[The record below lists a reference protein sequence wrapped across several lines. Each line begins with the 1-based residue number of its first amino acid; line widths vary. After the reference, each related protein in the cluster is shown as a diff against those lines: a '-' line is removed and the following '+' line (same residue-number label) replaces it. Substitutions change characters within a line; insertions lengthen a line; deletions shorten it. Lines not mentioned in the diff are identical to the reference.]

1 MSSFLSRKQM
11 TNHKRMDRSVSG
23 FRRRMFFEPLEV
35 RRVLAS
41 ITLGTGGTGE
51 WALDPGFAG
60 GTVTKDVVVGGVD
73 FAADVAV
80 QADGKIV
87 AAGEAFVANQ
97 DFAVVRY
104 NADGTPDTTFG
115 NGGVA
120 IIPIGTGND
129 TARSVAIDSQGRIV
143 VAGTAFV
150 GGFHQIA
157 VIRLNPN
164 GSLDTSFDLDGI
176 ATANFVGDATL
187 AEGMALQQDDKIVVV
202 ATLDERQ
209 NVGVARF
216 NTNGTLDDTFN
227 NPLQLPNNGG
237 RAVVNMI
244 TDATEMFP
252 SEEFAAGISIDG
264 SQRIV
269 IAAVGND
276 GVSNVVALAR
286 LTADGIL
293 DSSFGTGGI
302 TVTPSDGQIT
312 AIAADGDGSVVATG
326 IYAGIS
332 TDDVFVSRYDA
343 SGVLDPN
350 FGTSGV
356 AVTELP
362 EHQRAFD
369 VAIQNGNIVVVGSS
383 FVPGQHDELLVMRYT
398 SSGDADLSF
407 TANGRITTS
416 VSNENDVARGVAIDG
431 DGNIVVAGAKGDLP
445 EFVLARYKQSA
456 GGPPP
461 AFTLDENGSIT
472 LEGSFTTTSG
482 SATISIN
489 WGDDSPVTTLNVTGM
504 GGTFAIPKQYLDDN
518 PTGSAVDVNTII
530 ASIQE
535 GSSAAVSATTTA
547 TVSNLAPSF
556 VSVISAAIN
565 ENGFATISGS
575 FTDIGTLDTHSILVN
590 WGNGTT
596 WATINAA
603 DRTFT
608 ATRQYLD
615 DNPTGTA
622 ADVYSVSLTLTDD
635 DTGSAAATTTVT
647 VSNVAPSVNPIVG
660 LTAAVR
666 GQSVGFTGSFTDV
679 GSLDTHQVFWDF
691 GDGTTIAFHPSTD
704 PGSLAPSH
712 AYANAGTYTVTLKVR
727 DDDTGETIVSR
738 QQTIVIAQLE
748 PAPCGCGT
756 ALVIGG
762 TSSAEAIRISSVTGG
777 VEVFINAASVGV
789 FNPSHAI
796 VVHAY
801 AGNDDVQVAGSIAL
815 PAWIYGGDGDDR
827 LKGGA
832 GADMIQG
839 QVGHDLLVGGAGR
852 DLLIGGLGQD
862 RIVGNSD
869 DDILVS
875 GTTDHDN
882 NPAALCAIL
891 AEWNS
896 NRWGYE
902 RVASI
907 YGCGSGTR
915 LNGNYY
921 LNDNTVHDD
930 GERDVL
936 TGSSGFDWF
945 FANLSL
951 YNDDSPT
958 KDKITDQNWWE
969 FAKDID
975 FIEG

>member
-1 MSSFLSRKQM
+1 MFSSSLSRTQM
-11 TNHKRMDRSVSG
+11 TNHKRMDRTGSPL
-23 FRRRMFFEPLEV
+23 FRRRMFFETLEE

-51 WALDPGFAG
+51 WALDPGFSG

-104 NADGTPDTTFG
+104 NADGTPDITFG
-115 NGGVA
+115 NSGVA

-150 GGFHQIA
+150 GGINQIA
-157 VIRLNPN
+157 VVRLDPN
-164 GSLDTSFDLDGI
+164 GSLDVSFGAGGI
-176 ATANFVGDATL
+176 ATANFVSDATL
-187 AEGMALQQDDKIVVV
+187 AEGMALQNDKVVVV

-209 NVGVARF
+209 NVGVVRF
-216 NTNGTLDDTFN
+216 DTNGALDATFGV
-227 NPLQLPNNGG
+227 GG
-237 RAVVNMI
+237 RRSLDMVPNVDPDI
-244 TDATEMFP
+244 P
-252 SEEFAAGISIDG
+252 SEEFAAGIAIDG
-264 SQRIV
+264 NQQIL
-269 IAAVGND
+269 IAAYGFN
-276 GVSNVVALAR
+276 GSSVVAVAR
-286 LTADGIL
+286 LTANGALDG
-293 DSSFGTGGI
+293 SYGTGGI
-302 TVTPSDGQIT
+302 TVTPLDGFIT
-312 AIAADGDGSVVATG
+312 AIAAQADGKVVATG
-326 IYAGIS
+326 IYTSNS
-332 TDDVFVSRYDA
+332 TDDVFVARYDA
-343 SGVLDPN
+343 SGVLDSG
-350 FGTSGV
+350 FGTGGV
-356 AVTELP
+356 VVTALP
-362 EHQRAFD
+362 ERQSAFD
-369 VAIQNGNIVVVGSS
+369 VAIQSDKIVVAGGS
-383 FVPGQHDELLVMRYT
+383 FATGQADELLVMRYT
-398 SSGDADLSF
+398 SGGAADLSF

-431 DGNIVVAGAKGDLP
+431 DGNIVVAGAKGDIP
-445 EFVLARYKQSA
+445 EFVLARYTQSA

-461 AFTLDENGSIT
+461 TFTVNEGDPAIT
-472 LEGSFTTTSG
+472 LPVTYTTSSG
-482 SATISIN
+482 SATITID
-489 WGDDSPVTTLNVTGM
+489 WGDGSPVTTQIVA
-504 GGTFAIPKQYLDDN
+504 GTSGSLSFSHPYRDDN
-518 PTGSAVDVNTII
+518 PSGTAVDLNTIV

-535 GSSAAVSATTTA
+535 GSSTTSASTTVTVTNVAPENLAIGGPAAAVRGQSI
-547 TVSNLAPSF
+547 SF
-556 VSVISAAIN
+556 A
-565 ENGFATISGS
+565 GS
-575 FTDIGTLDTHSILVN
+575 FTDIGTEDTH
-590 WGNGTT
+590 
-596 WATINAA
+596 
-603 DRTFT
+603 D
-608 ATRQYLD
+608 
-615 DNPTGTA
+615 
-622 ADVYSVSLTLTDD
+622 
-635 DTGSAAATTTVT
+635 
-647 VSNVAPSVNPIVG
+647 
-660 LTAAVR
+660 
-666 GQSVGFTGSFTDV
+666 
-679 GSLDTHQVFWDF
+679 VFWDF
-691 GDGTTIAFHPSTD
+691 GDGTTIAYHSSTD
-704 PGSLAPSH
+704 SGALTPSH
-712 AYANAGTYTVTLKVR
+712 AYANAGTYVVTLKVK
-727 DDDTGETIVSR
+727 DDDTGETTVTRS
-738 QQTIVIAQLE
+738 QTIVVAQLE

-756 ALVIGG
+756 ALVVGG
-762 TSSAEAIRISSVTGG
+762 TNNAEVIQISSVTGG

-789 FNPSHAI
+789 FSPSHAV

-801 AGNDDVQVAGSIAL
+801 GGNDDVQFAGSVAL
-815 PAWIYGGDGDDR
+815 AAWIYGGDGDDR

-839 QVGHDLLVGGAGR
+839 QLGHDLLVGGAGR
-852 DLLIGGLGQD
+852 DFLIGGVGQD

-882 NPAALCAIL
+882 NPAALCAVL

-896 NRWGYE
+896 SRWDYE
-902 RVASI
+902 RAANI
-907 YGCGSGTR
+907 YGVGCGTR
-915 LNGNYY
+915 LNGNYF